1 VHNKVAL
8 AVRKSGG
15 DRRRRA
21 RDKLYQM
28 NNLPRHA
35 QFEPLRK
42 SGGRTNSSENT
53 LAVIIPGAHALTEL
67 SQARY
72 YAKELS
78 ANFTDK

>member
-8 AVRKSGG
+8 AVRKSSG

-35 QFEPLRK
+35 RFEPLRK
-42 SGGRTNSSENT
+42 SGRTNSSENM